1 MKETYFTRETLLQK
15 SQEMLATVLEQRT
28 RHNWKFTPGNSA
40 LLVLD
45 MQNYFLKESSHAYI
59 PSAPAIV
66 PNIQKLIEM
75 FIQRQQPLIFTRHI
89 NTKEDGKM
97 MLRWW
102 KNLISADDSESTIY
116 DQVDTSGGMVIEK
129 TQYDAFFQ
137 TNLDML
143 LQSKGIE
150 KVVITGVMANLCCE
164 TTARSAFIR
173 GYEVFFVIDG
183 TAAYNEAVHRATILN
198 LAHGFAIPVLA
209 SEIPLNK

>member
-1 MKETYFTRETLLQK
+1 
-15 SQEMLATVLEQRT
+15 LEQRA

-66 PNIQKLIEM
+66 PNIQKLIEK
-75 FIQRQQPLIFTRHI
+75 FIQMKQPLIFTRHI

-102 KNLISADDSESTIY
+102 KNLISADDTESNIY

-137 TNLDML
+137 TNLDMF

-150 KVVITGVMANLCCE
+150 KIVITGVMTNLCCE

-209 SEIPLNK
+209 SEIQWNK

>member
-1 MKETYFTRETLLQK
+1 MKETYFTRETLLQQ
-15 SQEMLATVLEQRT
+15 SQEMLAAVLEQRA

-66 PNIQKLIEM
+66 PNIQKLIEK
-75 FIQRQQPLIFTRHI
+75 FIQLKQPLIFTRHI

-102 KNLISADDSESTIY
+102 KNLISADDTESNIY

-137 TNLDML
+137 TNLDMF

-209 SEIPLNK
+209 SEIPWNK